1 MTYADIFLIG
11 IGLAM
16 DAFAV
21 SICKGLAMQGFRPGK
36 ALVIGMWFGAFQGIM
51 PVLGFLLG
59 SAVSG
64 LISRYAGVVAFV
76 LLLIIGLGMIRE
88 SRDEDSGSYGDDT
101 SFSVMLAASVATSI
115 DALSVG
121 VTFSAYSI
129 RIIPSAVMIAAT
141 TFIISFAGV
150 KIGSVF
156 GDRFK
161 SRAELLGGVILILIG
176 IKLLLGI

>member
-1 MTYADIFLIG
+1 M
-11 IGLAM
+11 
-16 DAFAV
+16 
-21 SICKGLAMQGFRPGK
+21 
-36 ALVIGMWFGAFQGIM
+36 
-51 PVLGFLLG
+51 
-59 SAVSG
+59 
-64 LISRYAGVVAFV
+64 
-76 LLLIIGLGMIRE
+76 
-88 SRDEDSGSYGDDT
+88 
-101 SFSVMLAASVATSI
+101 ATSI